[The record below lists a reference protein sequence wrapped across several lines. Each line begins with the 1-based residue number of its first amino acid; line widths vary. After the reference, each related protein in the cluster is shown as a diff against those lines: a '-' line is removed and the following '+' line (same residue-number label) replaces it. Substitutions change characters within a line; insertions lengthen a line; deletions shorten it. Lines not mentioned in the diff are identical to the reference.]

1 MNALSPLGMV
11 SETPSSNQSAT
22 QGLEDQKDYFVEK
35 DGQKFAGMHLLVDLW
50 GASNLCDPQTTSTAR
65 CATRPRR
72 PDATILHGH
81 FHHFSP
87 NGGVSGVLVLAESH
101 ISIHTWPERDFASID
116 IFMCGAC
123 DPYDSL
129 PALKAAFAPRTVNL
143 NEQRRGLIVRK
154 AARYA
159 SEMKRPGASSGPFRF
174 VGAVGCDDHR

>member
-11 SETPSSNQSAT
+11 SETPSSNQSET
-22 QGLEDQKDYFVEK
+22 LGLEAEKDYFVEK

-50 GASNLCDPQTTSTAR
+50 GATNLCDPEHIDRALR
-65 CATRPRR
+65 EAAEAAN
-72 PDATILHGH
+72 ATILHGH

-101 ISIHTWPERDFASID
+101 ISIHTWPEREFASID

-129 PALKAAFAPRTVNL
+129 PALKAAFAPQTVNL
-143 NEQRRGLIVRK
+143 NEQRRGLI
-154 AARYA
+154 
-159 SEMKRPGASSGPFRF
+159 S
-174 VGAVGCDDHR
+174 

>member
-22 QGLEDQKDYFVEK
+22 DGLGAEKDYFVEK

-50 GASNLCDPQTTSTAR
+50 GASNLCDPDHIDRALR
-65 CATRPRR
+65 AAAEAAN
-72 PDATILHGH
+72 ATILHGH

-101 ISIHTWPERDFASID
+101 ISIHTWPERAFASID
-116 IFMCGAC
+116 IFMCGSC

-129 PALKAAFAPRTVNL
+129 PALKAAFLPETVNL
-143 NEQRRGLIVRK
+143 TEQRRGLI
-154 AARYA
+154 A
-159 SEMKRPGASSGPFRF
+159 
-174 VGAVGCDDHR
+174 